1 MKADHLTKQTTDA
14 MEIDSCVAATGSS
27 WSWLFTQPIDEN
39 QLHSLFVTFE
49 DFCLAMKRVQPSAL
63 REGFAT
69 VPNVTWDQVGALSDI
84 RTELKMSILV
94 SFYFTSS
101 FFFKISSSY
110 FGFELFLKHLTK
122 TLNINST
129 FFGFVFSSASSF
141 KMGRFCNSWFSFSF
155 I

>member
-1 MKADHLTKQTTDA
+1 

-101 FFFKISSSY
+101 FLKKFHLAILVLNY
-110 FGFELFLKHLTK
+110 F
-122 TLNINST
+122 
-129 FFGFVFSSASSF
+129 
-141 KMGRFCNSWFSFSF
+141 
-155 I
+155 

>member
-101 FFFKISSSY
+101 FLKKFHLAILVLNY
-110 FGFELFLKHLTK
+110 F
-122 TLNINST
+122 
-129 FFGFVFSSASSF
+129 
-141 KMGRFCNSWFSFSF
+141 
-155 I
+155 